1 MCVRCKEIYEKYKD
15 YHLCAGSGGSQSE
28 TESGEVE
35 DISMQG
41 SLGGLVA
48 AAQAEIGTGNWIL
61 DNRQP
66 CTE

>member
-1 MCVRCKEIYEKYKD
+1 MRNITK